1 MQTRRKASIALAF
14 VTGLAAY
21 GILTHTRPELKP
33 VRGAFQTTRIGDVS
47 AVAHADTGPQVVGI
61 VAGKFHFTPDHI
73 TLKKG
78 QPAILRLTGSDVT
91 HGFMLRAL
99 KIDTDIKPGKVT
111 EIKVTPTNAG
121 TFTAICDHYCG
132 LGHGGMKMTV
142 VVE

>member
-1 MQTRRKASIALAF
+1 MQTKGKLIAFAF
-14 VTGLAAY
+14 VAGLAAY
-21 GILTHTRPELKP
+21 GTLVPTRPALKP
-33 VRGAFQTTRIGDVS
+33 VQGAFQMATIADGS

-73 TLKKG
+73 TLKKD
-78 QPAILRLTGSDVT
+78 QPAILRLTSSDTT

-99 KIDTDIKPGKVT
+99 KIDTDIKPGNVT

-121 TFTAICDHYCG
+121 TFKAICDHYCG

>member
-1 MQTRRKASIALAF
+1 MQTKGKLMAFAF
-14 VTGLAAY
+14 VAGLAAY
-21 GILTHTRPELKP
+21 GTLAQTRPDLRP
-33 VRGAFQTTRIGDVS
+33 VREGFRVTTIADGN

-73 TLKKG
+73 TLRKG
-78 QPAILRLTGSDVT
+78 QPVTLRLTSSDVT

-111 EIKVTPTNAG
+111 ELTVTPTSVG
-121 TFTAICDHYCG
+121 TFKAICDHYCG
-132 LGHGGMKMTV
+132 LGHGNMKMTV

>member
-1 MQTRRKASIALAF
+1 MLTKGKSLIAFVF

-21 GILTHTRPELKP
+21 GTLAQTRPDLKP
-33 VRGAFQTTRIGDVS
+33 VQGGFRMATIADGS

-78 QPAILRLTGSDVT
+78 QPVILRLTSSDAT

-99 KIDTDIKPGKVT
+99 KIDTDIKPGKVK
-111 EIKVTPTNAG
+111 EIRVTPTSAG
-121 TFTAICDHYCG
+121 TFKAICDHYCG
-132 LGHGGMKMTV
+132 LGHGNMKMTV